1 MSEIIITLE
10 TKCQMLDDI
19 ISKLKIITNSE
30 TNIENKTKI
39 DSAILLLL
47 RARLTL
53 LQLQTDAILSEFE
66 DQINEEIIL
75 LNNVIDDLSHF

>member
-75 LNNVIDDLSHF
+75 LNKVIDDLSHF

>member
-1 MSEIIITLE
+1 MSEIISTLE

-19 ISKLKIITNSE
+19 ISKLNIIACSE
-30 TNIENKTKI
+30 TNIRKKTKI
-39 DSAILLLL
+39 DSAIILLL
-47 RARLTL
+47 RVRLTL

-75 LNNVIDDLSHF
+75 INNVIEDLSHF

>member
-39 DSAILLLL
+39 DSAILLILL
-47 RARLTL
+47 L

>member
-1 MSEIIITLE
+1 MSEIISTLE

-19 ISKLKIITNSE
+19 ISKLNIITRSE
-30 TNIENKTKI
+30 TNIEMKTKI

-66 DQINEEIIL
+66 DQINDEIIL
-75 LNNVIDDLSHF
+75 INNVIEDLRHF

>member
-1 MSEIIITLE
+1 MSEIISTLE

-19 ISKLKIITNSE
+19 ISKLNIISCSE
-30 TNIENKTKI
+30 TNIRKKTKI
-39 DSAILLLL
+39 DSAIILLL
-47 RARLTL
+47 RVRLTL

-75 LNNVIDDLSHF
+75 INNVIEDLSHF